1 MKQAKQVIPVRQ
13 TFAVRGILFLGVLLL
28 VFLVMHPREGFASA
42 KEGMTLWLNTLLPTL
57 LPFMILTGIL
67 IHTGGIEK
75 LLTPLAPVFRF
86 LLGVDVY
93 GGYVFLLGMLCGY
106 PMGAKL
112 ASDLYEAGK
121 ISRSEAHYLTTFC
134 NHASPAFVITYLGQ
148 HCLKGTVPVSRL
160 FISLLSADFICML
173 FFRFR
178 IYPKTKTSISTGRE
192 HNKPPHIRRVNICE
206 ENIRKKDI
214 RKENIHKEN
223 IRGLNIREE
232 KKETSAAAVSV
243 GGILDVSIM
252 NGFETITRLGGYIL
266 LFSVLAGCVRYY
278 WPFPLFYQYL
288 LLGFTEITTGLSLIA
303 ASGQILCC
311 FICHCSGI
319 RGLLYSGTDK
329 KRPESGTQSAAL
341 PGFQMYQR
349 RTRRDDI
356 LSSLR
361 DRLINHHRRHHLLW
375 LHRHDRNL

>member
-1 MKQAKQVIPVRQ
+1 M
-13 TFAVRGILFLGVLLL
+13 
-28 VFLVMHPREGFASA
+28 
-42 KEGMTLWLNTLLPTL
+42 
-57 LPFMILTGIL
+57 
-67 IHTGGIEK
+67 
-75 LLTPLAPVFRF
+75 
-86 LLGVDVY
+86 
-93 GGYVFLLGMLCGY
+93 
-106 PMGAKL
+106 
-112 ASDLYEAGK
+112 
-121 ISRSEAHYLTTFC
+121 SRM
-134 NHASPAFVITYLGQ
+134 
-148 HCLKGTVPVSRL
+148 

-192 HNKPPHIRRVNICE
+192 PHNKPPHIRRVNICE

-303 ASGQILCC
+303 TSGLPGRFCAVLSVTAVASGGFCILAQ
-311 FICHCSGI
+311 
-319 RGLLYSGTDK
+319 TK
-329 KRPESGTQSAAL
+329 KHPESGTQSAAL
-341 PGFQMYQR
+341 PGFQIYQR

-361 DRLINHHRRHHLLW
+361 DRLINHRHHLLW
-375 LHRHDRNL
+375 LHRHDRSL